1 MSFRD
6 VPLSLLSVVAILFS
20 GAGQNFGKKNYGEHS
35 CEII

>member
-6 VPLSLLSVVAILFS
+6 VPLLLLSVVAILFS

-35 CEII
+35 REII